1 LNLRTNNMK
10 QISLKKISLLF
21 ALAVC
26 LLLSSCVDGFKD
38 DWTFSSG
45 VTNAK
50 LGSPSDTSI
59 HIVKNADGSKL
70 ILTWPVVYGAK
81 GYEVSAYNV
90 DDPANPKVL
99 GVVNQFI
106 DGCKLECD
114 YLDDARYK
122 FTIKAL
128 GDPKYNNK
136 DADSATVFRYSTLL
150 PAYAVIPDGTDL
162 YQYYLNTVIPD
173 STLEVAYELVP
184 DGHYTVS
191 GPIDFQKHWI
201 VFRGDKI
208 HHPTVT
214 YTPAGRIMT
223 TTGLTIKYINFDC
236 SAVLSTSSDGSFLSF
251 STTPDESIKGTGTY
265 YIIRAPRSVI
275 VLSCNFTPMT
285 TRFIYDNNKKY
296 CVENLTIKNCII
308 PLANIPIDGI
318 IYMRAGFI
326 DNVYLIN
333 NTIYGT
339 VKTAGYL
346 IRYENGGRPDR
357 AGLISGSINLNNNT
371 FYNVVYSGQM
381 GNYTAM
387 SNVSVALRLSKNIFV
402 DCGSGTVVKRLC
414 VQSTNMV
421 KTFVGNCY
429 WFDGAFPSVNEID
442 PAYGDKSGSGYGTDP
457 LFTDPANGNFTVG
470 GTTQLTNKTGDPRW
484 LPAQ

>member
-1 LNLRTNNMK
+1 
-10 QISLKKISLLF
+10 
-21 ALAVC
+21 
-26 LLLSSCVDGFKD
+26 
-38 DWTFSSG
+38 
-45 VTNAK
+45 
-50 LGSPSDTSI
+50 
-59 HIVKNADGSKL
+59 
-70 ILTWPVVYGAK
+70 
-81 GYEVSAYNV
+81 
-90 DDPANPKVL
+90 
-99 GVVNQFI
+99 
-106 DGCKLECD
+106 
-114 YLDDARYK
+114 
-122 FTIKAL
+122 
-128 GDPKYNNK
+128 
-136 DADSATVFRYSTLL
+136 
-150 PAYAVIPDGTDL
+150 
-162 YQYYLNTVIPD
+162 
-173 STLEVAYELVP
+173 
-184 DGHYTVS
+184 
-191 GPIDFQKHWI
+191 
-201 VFRGDKI
+201 
-208 HHPTVT
+208 
-214 YTPAGRIMT
+214 
-223 TTGLTIKYINFDC
+223 
-236 SAVLSTSSDGSFLSF
+236 
-251 STTPDESIKGTGTY
+251 
-265 YIIRAPRSVI
+265 
-275 VLSCNFTPMT
+275 
-285 TRFIYDNNKKY
+285 
-296 CVENLTIKNCII
+296 
-308 PLANIPIDGI
+308 LANIPIDGI